1 MKRSI
6 CIWLGFAV
14 VFVLTMF
21 PPYVFIHMDEGT
33 IFAGWPSL
41 GHPRIDQ
48 FPIRVSLDL
57 VAVVDYRRMLLEM
70 GVGEAFVMALYLT
83 WGRTRKEGSK

>member
-1 MKRSI
+1 M

-14 VFVLTMF
+14 IFVLTVF
-21 PPYVFIHMDEGT
+21 PPYVFIRMDEGT
-33 IFAGWPSL
+33 IFAGWESI

-57 VAVVDYRRMLLEM
+57 AAVVDYRRMLLEM
-70 GVGEAFVMALYLT
+70 GVGEAFVLALYLT
-83 WGRTRKEGSK
+83 WGRTQDEKKK